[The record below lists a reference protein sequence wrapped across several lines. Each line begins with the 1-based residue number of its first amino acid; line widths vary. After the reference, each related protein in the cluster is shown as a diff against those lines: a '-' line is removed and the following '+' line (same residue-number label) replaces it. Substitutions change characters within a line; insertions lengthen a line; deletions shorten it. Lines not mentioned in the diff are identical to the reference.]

1 MTSINLLPPEIR
13 ARRQAERRMVF
24 VALGALALAVVLAGV
39 FAVGFLGAQKK
50 ETELA
55 QVEQQV
61 RTTQAQAEQLA
72 IFEQTQTELQT
83 RSETVTRALAGRRDW
98 ARLYDEISLV
108 LPSDLWAETFLS
120 SEAGGISIQGW
131 AVDAPDDT
139 PDAGHKSIAKMLVRL
154 ADLEQLQDVWLTN
167 SAKALYLEQ
176 DAIQFTVTAQVKD
189 PSAAEDAATA
199 ETSGQ

>member
-1 MTSINLLPPEIR
+1 
-13 ARRQAERRMVF
+13 MVF
-24 VALGALALAVVLAGV
+24 VALGGLALAAVLAVV
-39 FAVGFLGAQKK
+39 FVVGFLGVQKR

-61 RTTQAQAEQLA
+61 RTAQAQAEQLA
-72 IFEQTQTELQT
+72 IFEQTQTELQV
-83 RSETVTRALAGRRDW
+83 RSETVSRALVGRRDW
-98 ARLYDEISLV
+98 ARLYDEVSLV
-108 LPSDLWAETFLS
+108 LPSDVWAETMLS
-120 SEAGGISIQGW
+120 SEADGISIQGW
-131 AVDAPDDT
+131 AVDAPNDT

-167 SAKALYLEQ
+167 SVKALYQEQ

-189 PSAAEDAATA
+189 PSAQ